1 MLRAYFLFSLLSRL
15 AQLLFKNYYNY
26 RKYCVQLLLCGF
38 VLVNDK
44 MLICLICNLY
54 TNNRVFITKPVL
66 SLIFL
71 NKERPVPEISV
82 FALNV

>member
-1 MLRAYFLFSLLSRL
+1 MLKAYLLFSLLSRVV
-15 AQLLFKNYYNY
+15 QTLLKNYYNY
-26 RKYCVQLLLCGF
+26 RKYCIQLLPCGF
-38 VLVNDK
+38 VLVSDK

-54 TNNRVFITKPVL
+54 TNNTVFITKPVL
-66 SLIFL
+66 SLILL